1 MPLVGADLRHAARP
15 RNDGQRLTAAAHA
28 VNRVWN
34 NGAQVYALTH
44 NQKWPEKAE
53 PASLTKGA
61 GKLIGVPAQT
71 IQGVV
76 AEYVDRRRATRK
88 TKLRW
93 RGKCSLGWI
102 PFPCWLRGPFQ
113 WPQPAP
119 TAEASVARKEMR
131 VSK

>member
-76 AEYVDRRRATRK
+76 AERDPQDKV
-88 TKLRW
+88 
-93 RGKCSLGWI
+93 WI